1 MEEEVAATY
10 VSDEELDDGKM
21 CYIFYSAVKFR
32 HGSFVIEV
40 EDMKDDY
47 TSDNAGFDVPRRRR
61 QLSGDE
67 DDVDEVITEDDIQ
80 DDRAVTIQQFR
91 GRGMKSLCFLSSICF
106 SLVTEFLNVEANRIG
121 DEEGEDEERVLSKP
135 VPSVDGW
142 TIIVS
147 NLHQEAEEDEIKQAF
162 EDFGPVKT
170 INILLNRETGYLTGV
185 AIIEYEVYD
194 MALEAVQTMN
204 GATFL
209 GKKLKVDWLFIEKP
223 KPISRA

>member
-1 MEEEVAATY
+1 MEEEVSATY

-21 CYIFYSAVKFR
+21 FFFYNVVKFR
-32 HGSFVIEV
+32 HSSFAVEV

-67 DDVDEVITEDDIQ
+67 DDVDEAVIEDDIQ
-80 DDRAVTIQQFR
+80 DDRAVSIQQFR
-91 GRGMKSLCFLSSICF
+91 GRGMKK
-106 SLVTEFLNVEANRIG
+106 ADRIDEDG
-121 DEEGEDEERVLSKP
+121 DDEERVLSKP

-209 GKKLKVDWLFIEKP
+209 GQKLKVDWLFIEKP
-223 KPISRA
+223 KPTSRA

>member
-10 VSDEELDDGKM
+10 VSDEELDD
-21 CYIFYSAVKFR
+21 VKFR

-91 GRGMKSLCFLSSICF
+91 GRGMKK
-106 SLVTEFLNVEANRIG
+106 FLNVEANRIG

>member
-1 MEEEVAATY
+1 MEEEVSATY
-10 VSDEELDDGKM
+10 VSDEELDD
-21 CYIFYSAVKFR
+21 
-32 HGSFVIEV
+32 EV

-47 TSDNAGFDVPRRRR
+47 ASDNAGFDVPRRRR

-91 GRGMKSLCFLSSICF
+91 GRGMKK
-106 SLVTEFLNVEANRIG
+106 ANRIG

-223 KPISRA
+223 KPTSRA

>member
-10 VSDEELDDGKM
+10 VSDEELDD
-21 CYIFYSAVKFR
+21 VKFR

-91 GRGMKSLCFLSSICF
+91 GRGMKK
-106 SLVTEFLNVEANRIG
+106 ANRIG

>member
-10 VSDEELDDGKM
+10 VSDEELDD
-21 CYIFYSAVKFR
+21 VKFR

-91 GRGMKSLCFLSSICF
+91 GRGMKKI
-106 SLVTEFLNVEANRIG
+106 LNVEANRIG

>member
-10 VSDEELDDGKM
+10 VSDEELDD
-21 CYIFYSAVKFR
+21 VKFR

-91 GRGMKSLCFLSSICF
+91 GRGMKK
-106 SLVTEFLNVEANRIG
+106 FLNVEANRIG
-121 DEEGEDEERVLSKP
+121 DEEGEDEERVLT
-135 VPSVDGW
+135 VDGW

>member
-1 MEEEVAATY
+1 MEEEVSATY
-10 VSDEELDDGKM
+10 VSDEELDD
-21 CYIFYSAVKFR
+21 VKFR

-47 TSDNAGFDVPRRRR
+47 ASDNAGFDVPRRRR

-91 GRGMKSLCFLSSICF
+91 GRGMKSFSICF
-106 SLVTEFLNVEANRIG
+106 ALVTEFLNVEANRIG
-121 DEEGEDEERVLSKP
+121 DEEGEDEEP
-135 VPSVDGW
+135 VDGW

-223 KPISRA
+223 KPTSRA

>member
-10 VSDEELDDGKM
+10 ASDEELDD
-21 CYIFYSAVKFR
+21 VKFR
-32 HGSFVIEV
+32 HSTFVIEV

-80 DDRAVTIQQFR
+80 DDSAVTIQQFR
-91 GRGMKSLCFLSSICF
+91 GRGMKK
-106 SLVTEFLNVEANRIG
+106 FLNVEANRIG
-121 DEEGEDEERVLSKP
+121 DEEGEDEERVLT
-135 VPSVDGW
+135 VDGW

-223 KPISRA
+223 KPISLA